1 MPSIQSQTI
10 DLANRLFV
18 EHSLINYS
26 FGFDRAV
33 RRAGQ
38 CDFRARRITISKH
51 LVNNCTLEEIEQ
63 VILHEIAHALVGKEA
78 GHSKVWRS
86 KAKEIGYRFEK
97 VNWQELASG
106 VTGYT
111 GSCPAGHEHFRIRK
125 PSGPRSCKRCA
136 GSFDPRYLISWR
148 LTGPDQ

>member
-10 DLANRLFV
+10 DLANQLFV
-18 EHSLINYS
+18 KHSLINYS

-63 VILHEIAHALVGKEA
+63 VILHEIAHALVGKGA
-78 GHSKVWRS
+78 GHS
-86 KAKEIGYRFEK
+86 
-97 VNWQELASG
+97 
-106 VTGYT
+106 
-111 GSCPAGHEHFRIRK
+111 
-125 PSGPRSCKRCA
+125 
-136 GSFDPRYLISWR
+136 
-148 LTGPDQ
+148 